1 MNYDLTIKEIKNQS
15 IKKLLEK
22 NIDIYSANLDVDIL
36 LSFITKI
43 AREFILSNDKK
54 ILSKDEYCHYQNLFE
69 RRFNDEPIAYIIE
82 KKEFYGHSFK
92 VNKNVLIPRP
102 ETEELIDI
110 VINNISS
117 NSNIVDI
124 GSGSGCIAI
133 ILKHLIATYNM
144 AAIDI
149 SSYAIDVAKENA
161 LSILGNSSLIKFIN
175 ADALNYTPDK
185 KFDVIVSNPPYI
197 AKSDINILSNDVKN
211 YEPSIALFSGDSG
224 YEFYEKIHNR
234 LDILLTEKGKFFFE
248 IGYNQELNLRKIFH
262 DKYVSFIKDLSG
274 HSRFMIGAI

>member
-54 ILSKDEYCHYQNLFE
+54 ILSKDEYSCYQKLFE

-82 KKEFYGHSFK
+82 KKEFYGHNFK

-124 GSGSGCIAI
+124 GSGSGCIGLRHI
-133 ILKHLIATYNM
+133 I
-144 AAIDI
+144 
-149 SSYAIDVAKENA
+149 
-161 LSILGNSSLIKFIN
+161 
-175 ADALNYTPDK
+175 
-185 KFDVIVSNPPYI
+185 
-197 AKSDINILSNDVKN
+197 
-211 YEPSIALFSGDSG
+211 
-224 YEFYEKIHNR
+224 
-234 LDILLTEKGKFFFE
+234 
-248 IGYNQELNLRKIFH
+248 
-262 DKYVSFIKDLSG
+262 
-274 HSRFMIGAI
+274 